1 MIKYKNN
8 RFFIQRFDMGRPKG
22 FEREA
27 VLESAI
33 QLFWK
38 KGFADTSLQ
47 DLEKATGVNKSG
59 LYTEF
64 KDKDDIF
71 IECLKY
77 YKDKSKANEL
87 LQVEPLGW
95 QNIKNFLHAGTDCQG
110 QKGCLMVNTVRELS
124 ILPSKIKNII
134 DAQVSLLKLLL
145 VKNLEATSSKKKA
158 DELADIIL
166 TFNTGLKL
174 KLNSIKPEMVGN
186 EIENFLNLL
195 KK

>member
-1 MIKYKNN
+1 
-8 RFFIQRFDMGRPKG
+8 MGRPKG

-134 DAQVSLLKLLL
+134 DAQVSLLKSLL